1 LTVDQSKD
9 IFRNMSFDMPPDEP
23 AAQPPPRELTDPRSM
38 RAVAHPTRL
47 ALMELLGREGD
58 LTATRAGELLG
69 LSPANCSFHLR
80 QLAKY
85 GFVEEAAGGAGRNRP
100 WRLVSISH
108 SWSDS
113 DPDAETNAAASAL
126 SLLVLEREME
136 RLAEWFERQR
146 GESPEWRD
154 AATTTSAILYLT
166 PDELAALGK
175 GLAELLGGFLD
186 RTADRSRRPAGSRP
200 VSLIAAAYP
209 LIPTPSGG

>member
-1 LTVDQSKD
+1 
-9 IFRNMSFDMPPDEP
+9 MSFDDPPSNVP
-23 AAQPPPRELTDPRSM
+23 AADPSAPRELTDPRSM

-69 LSPANCSFHLR
+69 LSAANCSFHLR

-85 GFVEEAAGGAGRNRP
+85 GFVAEAPGGVGRNRP

-108 SWSDS
+108 RWSDS
-113 DPDAETNAAASAL
+113 DPDAETSAAASAL

-146 GESPEWRD
+146 SEPAEWRD
-154 AATTTSAILYLT
+154 ASTSTAAILYLT
-166 PDELAALGK
+166 AEELAALGE
-175 GLAELLGGFLD
+175 GLAALIAPYLE
-186 RTADRSRRPAGSRP
+186 RTADRARRPAGSRP
-200 VSLIAAAYP
+200 AAVLAAAYP
-209 LIPTPSGG
+209 LVPTPSGG